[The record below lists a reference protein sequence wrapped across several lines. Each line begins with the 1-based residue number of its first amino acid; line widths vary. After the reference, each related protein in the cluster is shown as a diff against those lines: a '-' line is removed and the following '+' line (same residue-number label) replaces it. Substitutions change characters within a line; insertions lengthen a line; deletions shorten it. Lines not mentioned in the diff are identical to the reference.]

1 MATLNYGVVE
11 RPKPGNHESGDAWRV
26 IEGDGEWLIAVCD
39 GLGSG
44 PSAARASRAAME
56 CIGHRFEQP
65 LVRVLEACDQALQGT
80 RGAAIGL
87 LRIRPADHHVAFA
100 GIGNIEVRTVQSST
114 FRPISTN
121 GIVGG
126 NYRAP
131 KLFEAEYRPLEWLV
145 MHSDGLK
152 NHFDLDRELREPF
165 SMGKELAARLAADHT
180 RAADDLTVLAVQ
192 LPQGRED

>member
-1 MATLNYGVVE
+1 MAPLNHGVVE
-11 RPKPGNHESGDAWRV
+11 RPKPGNVESGDAWRV
-26 IEGDGEWLIAVCD
+26 IELPDGWLLAVVD

-44 PSAARASRAAME
+44 SPAARASRAAME
-56 CIGHRFEQP
+56 TIAARSEQP
-65 LVRVLEACDQALQGT
+65 LIRILEACDQALQGT

-87 LRIRPADHHVAFA
+87 LRIRRQDHRVEFA
-100 GIGNIEVRTVQSST
+100 GVGNIEVRTVQSSD

-131 KLFEAEYRPLEWLV
+131 KLFEAEYRPFEWLV
-145 MHSDGLK
+145 MHSDGLR

-165 SMGKELAARLAADHT
+165 ATGRELAERLAAAYT
-180 RAADDLTVLAVQ
+180 RDSDDLTVLAVQ
-192 LPQGRED
+192 LPQRTGE

>member
-11 RPKPGNHESGDAWRV
+11 RPKPGNYESGDAWRV
-26 IEGDGEWLIAVCD
+26 IESLGEWLIAVAD

-44 PSAARASRAAME
+44 PAAARASRAAME
-56 CIGHRFEQP
+56 CLATRPGEP
-65 LVRVLEACDQALQGT
+65 LIRLLEACDQALQGT

-87 LRIRPADHHVAFA
+87 LRVRPAEHYVAFA
-100 GIGNIEVRTVQSST
+100 GVGNIEVRTVESSD

-131 KLFEAEYRPLEWLV
+131 KLFEAEYRPSEWLV
-145 MHSDGLK
+145 IHSDGLRH
-152 NHFDLDRELREPF
+152 HFDLDRELREPF
-165 SMGKELAARLAADHT
+165 GAGKELAERLAASHA
-180 RAADDLTVLAVQ
+180 READDLTVIAVQ
-192 LPQGRED
+192 LPQGREV

>member
-1 MATLNYGVVE
+1 
-11 RPKPGNHESGDAWRV
+11 
-26 IEGDGEWLIAVCD
+26 
-39 GLGSG
+39 
-44 PSAARASRAAME
+44 ME
-56 CIGHRFEQP
+56 CIAKRAGES
-65 LVRVLEACDQALQGT
+65 LVRVLEACDEALQGT

-87 LRIRPADHHVAFA
+87 LRIRAATHYVAFA
-100 GIGNIEVRTVQSST
+100 GIGNIEVRTVQSSD

-131 KLFEAEYRPLEWLV
+131 KLFEAEYRPNEWLV

-165 SMGKELAARLAADHT
+165 STGKELAARLAASHT
-180 RAADDLTVLAVQ
+180 REGDDLTVVAVQ

>member
-11 RPKPGNHESGDAWRV
+11 RPKPGNLESGDGWRV
-26 IEGDGEWLIAVCD
+26 IEVPEGWLLVVCD

-44 PSAARASRAAME
+44 SPAGRATRAAME
-56 CIGHRFEQP
+56 TIERRVEQS
-65 LVRVLEACDQALQGT
+65 LERILESCDQALQGT

-87 LRIRPADHHVAFA
+87 LRIWPEESRVAFA
-100 GIGNIEVRTVQSST
+100 GVGNIEVRTVQCSD

-131 KLFEAEYRPLEWLV
+131 KTFEAVYRPYEWLV
-145 MHSDGLK
+145 MYSDGLR
-152 NHFDLDRELREPF
+152 NQFDLDRELREPF
-165 SMGKELAARLAADHT
+165 STGRELAARLAAAYT
-180 RAADDLTVLAVQ
+180 RDNDDLTVMAVQ
-192 LPQGRED
+192 LPPGRGE